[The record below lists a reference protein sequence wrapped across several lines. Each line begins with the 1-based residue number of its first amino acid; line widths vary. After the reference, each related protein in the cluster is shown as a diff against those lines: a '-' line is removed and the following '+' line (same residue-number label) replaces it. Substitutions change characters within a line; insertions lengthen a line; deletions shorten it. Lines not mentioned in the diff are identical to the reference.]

1 MEKKILT
8 CPLTGIEFELISLEN
23 QLVPLSKAVTH
34 HPLKHYPLDIHM
46 NERWEICIP
55 YKYFEHIET
64 VTPTEA
70 GEILGVSRQR
80 ITQIMSDGVIDSHI
94 VNNSP
99 VLLLDDVMEYKES
112 RQPGR
117 PRKEG

>member
-1 MEKKILT
+1 MVKKILT
-8 CPLTGIEFELISLEN
+8 CPLTGVRFELNSLEN

-34 HPLKHYPLDIHM
+34 HPLKHYPLDIYM

-55 YKYFEHIET
+55 YKYFEYIET

-70 GEILGVSRQR
+70 AEILGVSRQR
-80 ITQIMSDGVIDSHI
+80 IAQIINDNVIDSHM
-94 VNNSP
+94 VNGSP
-99 VLLLDDVMEYKES
+99 VLLLEDVEAYKEN